1 MIRYLFTRYI
11 APFKWRFA
19 LGLLLLVGNSYLTS
33 VLPVYMMNVID
44 EGIQAADIAS
54 LTVTMG
60 LYILIFALYVGSM
73 YFMTLVLETLGQD
86 ILIRL
91 KTDSFKKVLDWDYQH
106 FTSISPGK
114 LVTRVEGDAEKVRF
128 FFVIALVTVLQSF
141 FMLLFMG
148 IIMFRTN
155 TSMAMLII
163 YPLPLV
169 IGLILLLQK
178 FIYPMFKK
186 VRKLMAEITSKVTE
200 YLTGLDIIKVYGK
213 EDLYFRRFDR
223 DNQEKYIAER
233 NAEFGW
239 ITFFNFLFMLQEII
253 IALILKSGAP
263 MILKGVFTYGA
274 LIMFIEYVRM
284 FFFPLIGISEQVS
297 QIQRSFAAFSR
308 VYELHSTPVRI
319 RSGQK
324 ELKSMNG
331 GVVFSHVSF
340 SYKEGERVLDD
351 ISFRLPAGEKWAL
364 VGETGGGKSTIIK
377 LLLRFYDIEKGEI
390 SIDGVNIKDLDIQS
404 LRQDIALIEQD
415 FYLFPAT
422 VLENLRL
429 FDPTISKEEVI
440 SVCKK
445 IGIDR
450 FISRLPEGYETN
462 LHEEGG
468 NLSVGERQLLSIAR
482 AMVKKADLILMDEA
496 TSSID
501 PHTEKMLDKAIHI
514 LMKGK
519 TSLVVAHRLST
530 VMDADRI
537 LVIHGGKIAEE
548 GSHAELVGKGGVYH
562 RLCLNQ
568 LLINEK
574 GEVHT

>member
-1 MIRYLFTRYI
+1 MRYI
-11 APFKWRFA
+11 APFKWRFIF
-19 LGLLLLVGNSYLTS
+19 GFLLLVGNSYLTS
-33 VLPVYMMNVID
+33 VLPVFMMNVID
-44 EGIQAADIAS
+44 NGIQTGDTAN
-54 LTVTMG
+54 LTVTMVS
-60 LYILIFALYVGSM
+60 YILIFALYVASM
-73 YFMTLVLETLGQD
+73 YLMTVVLEALGQD

-91 KTDSFKKVLDWDYQH
+91 KTDSFKKVLDWDYHH
-106 FTSISPGK
+106 FTSVSPGK

-155 TSMAMLII
+155 ASMAMLII

-169 IGLILLLQK
+169 IGLIFLLQK

-186 VRKLMAEITSKVTE
+186 VRRLMAEITSKITE
-200 YLTGLDIIKVYGK
+200 YLTGLDIIKSYGK
-213 EDLYFRRFDR
+213 EDLFFERFDKDNR
-223 DNQEKYIAER
+223 DKYRYER

-253 IALILKSGAP
+253 IAMILKSGAP
-263 MILKGVFTYGA
+263 MILKGVLTYGA

-308 VYELHSTPVRI
+308 VYELHNTPVHI
-319 RSGQK
+319 RSGRQ
-324 ELKSMNG
+324 ELAAMTR
-331 GVVFSHVSF
+331 GVTFSHVSF
-340 SYKEGERVLDD
+340 AYKEGEPVLEDV
-351 ISFRLPAGEKWAL
+351 SFEIPVGEKWAL

-377 LLLRFYDIEKGEI
+377 LLLRFYDIERGEI
-390 SIDGVNIKDLDIQS
+390 SIDGVNIKDLDIRS

-422 VLENLRL
+422 VLDNLRL
-429 FDPTISKEEVI
+429 FDKAISKEEVSSI
-440 SVCKK
+440 CKK

-450 FISRLPEGYETN
+450 FISRLPQGYETD

-501 PHTEKMLDKAIHI
+501 PHTEKMLEKAIRL

-548 GSHAELVGKGGVYH
+548 GTHEELVAKEGAYH
-562 RLCLNQ
+562 RLCRNQ
-568 LLINEK
+568 LLIDEQ
-574 GEVHT
+574 GEVFS